1 MPHVIDYD
9 ACQDGYQK
17 KSPHNHPLLLSSR
30 HAQKE
35 KKQMGNILTPTRNIE
50 HKDLAGMLSSL
61 DAECRNCAPT
71 SPLECI
77 TRCQVYKLKNE
88 LRKLRE
94 TMDNPNYI
102 KELFN
107 VLKNQTRLHILN
119 AIVNG
124 RYSVSQLQQELKK
137 TGHSHSQDTINEE
150 YLQPLMAV
158 GLATE
163 SRDEYYATTFGGR
176 LTETLGA
183 FPKFAEMLPAHSEC
197 YEETLLRA
205 LLEGPKTFEEIE
217 SLISSKIA
225 SRILK
230 RLRSVGLIE
239 TPEDR
244 DYIFFFKSKRDP
256 EKETFTDTERKVYD
270 TIADEG
276 ISAGKL
282 AKETGLSMR
291 RTYKYLRGLKG
302 KKLVFIRRTPKAY
315 GLTSKGENLASVLA
329 ELQQIVDDTWSSSQ
343 QVIDS
348 KDNA

>member
-1 MPHVIDYD
+1 MGNVLQSTRNGENRD
-9 ACQDGYQK
+9 
-17 KSPHNHPLLLSSR
+17 LSS
-30 HAQKE
+30 
-35 KKQMGNILTPTRNIE
+35 
-50 HKDLAGMLSSL
+50 MLKSL
-61 DAECRNCAPT
+61 NAECRNCAPT

-107 VLKNQTRLHILN
+107 VLKNETRLHILKS
-119 AIVNG
+119 IVNG

-176 LTETLGA
+176 LTNLLGA
-183 FPKFAEMLPAHSEC
+183 FPEFAEMLPAHSEC

-205 LLEGPKTFEEIE
+205 LLSGPKTFEEIE

-239 TPEDR
+239 TPEER

-256 EKETFTDTERKVYD
+256 NKETFTETERKIYE
-270 TIADEG
+270 TLPNEG

-315 GLTSKGENLASVLA
+315 GLTCKGEMLASVLH
-329 ELQQIVDDTWSSSQ
+329 ELQQIVDETWSYSQ
-343 QVIDS
+343 QVINS
-348 KDNA
+348 SDNA

>member
-1 MPHVIDYD
+1 MGNV
-9 ACQDGYQK
+9 
-17 KSPHNHPLLLSSR
+17 LSS
-30 HAQKE
+30 
-35 KKQMGNILTPTRNIE
+35 TRNSE
-50 HKDLAGMLSSL
+50 NNQDVSEMLKSL

-107 VLKNQTRLHILN
+107 VLKNQTRLHILK

-176 LTETLGA
+176 LTNTLGS
-183 FPKFAEMLPAHSEC
+183 FPEFAEMLPAHSEC
-197 YEETLLRA
+197 YEENLLRA
-205 LLEGPKTFEEIE
+205 LLSGPKTFEKIE
-217 SLISSKIA
+217 TLISSKIA

-256 EKETFTDTERKVYD
+256 NKETFVETERKVYES
-270 TIADEG
+270 IADEG

-302 KKLVFIRRTPKAY
+302 KKLVFVRKAPKVY
-315 GLTSKGENLASVLA
+315 GLTCKGEMLASVLR
-329 ELQQIVDDTWSSSQ
+329 ELQQIVDETWSFSQ
-343 QVIDS
+343 QVINGN
-348 KDNA
+348 DNA

>member
-1 MPHVIDYD
+1 MGNV
-9 ACQDGYQK
+9 
-17 KSPHNHPLLLSSR
+17 LSSIR
-30 HAQKE
+30 
-35 KKQMGNILTPTRNIE
+35 TSE
-50 HKDLAGMLSSL
+50 HNKDLAGMLKTL
-61 DAECRNCAPT
+61 NAECRNCSPT

-107 VLKNQTRLHILN
+107 VLKNETRLHILK
-119 AIVNG
+119 AIVNCK
-124 RYSVSQLQQELKK
+124 YSVSQLQQELKK

-150 YLQPLMAV
+150 YLRPLMSV

-163 SRDEYYATTFGGR
+163 SQDQYYATTFGGR
-176 LTETLGA
+176 LTNTLGA
-183 FPKFAEMLPAHSEC
+183 FPEFAEMLPAHSEC
-197 YEETLLRA
+197 YEETLLSA
-205 LLEGPKTFEEIE
+205 LLSGPKTFEEIE

-256 EKETFTDTERKVYD
+256 DKETFTDTERKLYE
-270 TIADEG
+270 TLPTEG

-315 GLTSKGENLASVLA
+315 GLTCKGEMLASILS
-329 ELQQIVDDTWSSSQ
+329 ELQLIVDETWSFSQ
-343 QVIDS
+343 QVINS
-348 KDNA
+348 NDNA